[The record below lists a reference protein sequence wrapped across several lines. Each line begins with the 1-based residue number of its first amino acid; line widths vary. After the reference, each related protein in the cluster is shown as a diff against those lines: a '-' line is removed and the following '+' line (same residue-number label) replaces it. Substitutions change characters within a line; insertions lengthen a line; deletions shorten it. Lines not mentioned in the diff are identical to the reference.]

1 MSIRTRTFGLLPVAV
16 VATIL
21 VAQPALAQDADGWRT
36 IEFETTEVTEADVA
50 LSPDGQ
56 SLVFTML
63 GHLFS
68 LPVEGGTAEQL
79 TFGPYYDS
87 EPAFS
92 PEGRRVAFV
101 SDRDESDGNVF
112 VLDLANQ
119 QITQITHEP
128 WAARPAWSPDGEAIV
143 YLSFMRERQGPA
155 GFDFSVVRRVDLNGG
170 PPETVSDQPQL
181 TSSVFHLPDGR
192 LAWAVLENTESSQV
206 STKIEVRSEDGV
218 VSTLHVF
225 EGIADRVVASPAGDG
240 LYGRR
245 YLSPP
250 FRGSEDLLFVSLP
263 DGTERRISRL
273 SRLHYPRPRFAVS
286 PDGQSLY
293 HGQAGRLW
301 KVELPGGAVEPVA
314 FTARVRLEV
323 RDLVAPAKSD
333 LAVAGDA
340 RQPRSILNP
349 RLAPD
354 GRSLVFGAAGHL
366 WQQPLEGGQA
376 RRLSQGSAFESEPV
390 FSPDGTQLAFV
401 HREKGKEEVRVFS
414 FAGQETRTLASGS
427 IYWDPSWSPDG
438 RRVVFVE
445 RGGALGGASQ
455 CPCRVVAVTVEDGK
469 REVLIGSRSQWSTR
483 PHFSSDGQWLYF
495 VASPSPRTL
504 YRLRLG
510 EEAEPEPLSQLT
522 RRGITRALV
531 SPDGTWVAFQR
542 NLEIWLAPIGNAPIG
557 DEDVRQFSPEGG
569 DTFAFTPDGSALI
582 YSAGNRVWRQ
592 PVNGGSRQ
600 EIPVRLILERPIPP
614 PLLLRQVR
622 VLDFD
627 AGGFSRETS
636 VFIERGRIEW
646 IGSEQD
652 LPPETVIVDAD
663 GRFAIPGLFDLHVHT
678 PLGGASEDA
687 YLGYGVTSV
696 RDVGGWLAWLNAL
709 ADRSEASGDPVPR
722 YFFSGAHP
730 EQAVPAR
737 PQYYGRVMLE
747 GDEEARSYVRWL
759 KEAGVSFIKVHP
771 PISWPLQRAVAEEAR
786 RLNLPVVGHGVFP
799 GEIIRSVTLGYWT
812 LEHLINVHD
821 DVHQMLAAA
830 GTRATPTLALGGTT
844 LLMRDEPERLAD
856 PKLRAF
862 VPEWWMRKAPRA
874 TQRSPTRT
882 VLAGRLASIQAAHA
896 AGVSLQI
903 GTDSQLG
910 VRQLF
915 YGAALHWELENFV
928 QAGLSP
934 LEVLRIATQ
943 QAAEAVGA
951 EDELGTLEP
960 GKLADIVLLDANPLE
975 DIKNTQRIWRVIK
988 GGWVFDPDELRPPRN

>member
-1 MSIRTRTFGLLPVAV
+1 MKTTLFATLLCSLLL
-16 VATIL
+16 IL
-21 VAQPALAQDADGWRT
+21 AGPTAAART
-36 IEFETTEVTEADVA
+36 IEFETTEVTEPDVT
-50 LSPDGQ
+50 LSPDGNW
-56 SLVFTML
+56 LIFTML
-63 GHLFS
+63 GHLFR
-68 LPVEGGTAEQL
+68 LPVQGGTAEQL

-119 QITQITHEP
+119 QIRQITHEP
-128 WAARPAWSPDGEAIV
+128 WAARPAWARDGQAIV
-143 YLSFMRERQGPA
+143 YLSFMRERATDRSQRIH
-155 GFDFSVVRRVDLNGG
+155 FSVVRRVDLNGG
-170 PPETVSDQPQL
+170 QPETVSDQPRIS
-181 TSSVFHLPDGR
+181 SSVFHLPDGR
-192 LAWAVLENTESSQV
+192 LAWTVLETAESSQA
-206 STKIEVRSEDGV
+206 STKIEVRSEHGV

-314 FTARVRLEV
+314 FHASVRLDV
-323 RDLVAPAKSD
+323 PDPVAPAKSD

-340 RQPRSILNP
+340 RQPRSILDP
-349 RLAPD
+349 KLAPD

-414 FAGQETRTLASGS
+414 FAGQHTRTLASGS

-445 RGGALGGASQ
+445 HGGALGGASQ

-495 VASPSPRTL
+495 VARPRPEDSLNARLPRTL

-522 RRGITRALV
+522 RRGISRALV

-542 NLEIWLAPIGNAPIG
+542 NLEIWLAPIGSAPIS

-569 DTFAFTPDGSALI
+569 DTFAFT
-582 YSAGNRVWRQ
+582 
-592 PVNGGSRQ
+592 
-600 EIPVRLILERPIPP
+600 
-614 PLLLRQVR
+614 
-622 VLDFD
+622 
-627 AGGFSRETS
+627 
-636 VFIERGRIEW
+636 
-646 IGSEQD
+646 
-652 LPPETVIVDAD
+652 
-663 GRFAIPGLFDLHVHT
+663 
-678 PLGGASEDA
+678 
-687 YLGYGVTSV
+687 
-696 RDVGGWLAWLNAL
+696 
-709 ADRSEASGDPVPR
+709 
-722 YFFSGAHP
+722 
-730 EQAVPAR
+730 
-737 PQYYGRVMLE
+737 
-747 GDEEARSYVRWL
+747 
-759 KEAGVSFIKVHP
+759 
-771 PISWPLQRAVAEEAR
+771 
-786 RLNLPVVGHGVFP
+786 
-799 GEIIRSVTLGYWT
+799 
-812 LEHLINVHD
+812 
-821 DVHQMLAAA
+821 
-830 GTRATPTLALGGTT
+830 
-844 LLMRDEPERLAD
+844 
-856 PKLRAF
+856 
-862 VPEWWMRKAPRA
+862 
-874 TQRSPTRT
+874 
-882 VLAGRLASIQAAHA
+882 
-896 AGVSLQI
+896 
-903 GTDSQLG
+903 
-910 VRQLF
+910 
-915 YGAALHWELENFV
+915 
-928 QAGLSP
+928 
-934 LEVLRIATQ
+934 
-943 QAAEAVGA
+943 
-951 EDELGTLEP
+951 
-960 GKLADIVLLDANPLE
+960 
-975 DIKNTQRIWRVIK
+975 
-988 GGWVFDPDELRPPRN
+988 